1 MGEQSVGFCVTWTRV
16 RSLKIYK
23 NRSYRSHAAA
33 EVCTWSLERRQGSV
47 LCELR
52 VTGSGARVRDRVS
65 RGNRF
70 LLGFSAK
77 RVKQWFP
84 TVLTGYVGGR

>member
-16 RSLKIYK
+16 RSSKIYK

-33 EVCTWSLERRQGSV
+33 EVRTRSLERRQGSV

-77 RVKQWFP
+77 RVEQWFP
-84 TVLTGYVGGR
+84 TVLTSYVGGR